1 MQKSLCRDEF
11 PRKKSSLIAGKSVE
25 GCFSTEEIIL
35 NRRKVCAGMNFHGG
49 NHLNLQESLCRD
61 AFPSENASLHGGIA
75 VPGCFGGWKSIPAK
89 QKQISR
95 CSSGQNGQSNQN
107 NQRSERPE
115 RPAQSEQSAARAARA
130 ARTTSAIRKFS
141 TASHSINYRN
151 GKRLCQ
157 HSSTRH

>member
-11 PRKKSSLIAGKSVE
+11 PWKKSSLIAGKSVQ

-35 NRRKVCAGMNFHGG
+35 NRRKVCAGMLFHRKM
-49 NHLNLQESLCRD
+49 HPCLEELLFQD
-61 AFPSENASLHGGIA
+61 ALMVGKASLQD
-75 VPGCFGGWKSIPAK
+75 K
-89 QKQISR
+89 KQISR

-115 RPAQSEQSAARAARA
+115 RPERPEQSEQPAARTARA
-130 ARTTSAIRKFS
+130 IRTTSAIRKSS
-141 TASHSINYRN
+141 TASYSINYRN

-157 HSSTRH
+157 HSNTRH